1 MATNPV
7 PDNHELVEVFDT
19 KEESEAMVVSG
30 LLDSAGIDNLV
41 ASSEAPQDV
50 LPGIGGVVIK
60 VAADQAEEARQLIEE
75 YRNAPPAEDSAN
87 DDFGPEEP
95 A

>member
-7 PDNHELVEVFDT
+7 PDNEELVEVFGT

-41 ASSEAPQDV
+41 SSLEAPQDV
-50 LPGIGGVVIK
+50 LPGVGGIVIK
-60 VAADQAEEARQLIEE
+60 VPADQAEEARRLIEE
-75 YRNAPPAEDSAN
+75 YREAPEATED
-87 DDFGPEEP
+87 DLGPEEP
-95 A
+95 V